1 MLTPKFI
8 LQKFELTP
16 KFFLAK
22 FELTPKF
29 FLAKFELTPKFINH
43 YNVSPSNSPESSP
56 SGTS

>member
-8 LQKFELTP
+8 LQ
-16 KFFLAK
+16 K

-43 YNVSPSNSPESSP
+43 YNVSPSNSPQSFP

>member
-1 MLTPKFI
+1 M
-8 LQKFELTP
+8 LTP
-16 KFFLAK
+16 KFFLQK

-43 YNVSPSNSPESSP
+43 YNVSPSNSPQSSP

>member
-8 LQKFELTP
+8 LQ
-16 KFFLAK
+16 K

-56 SGTS
+56 SDTS